1 MPINRPT
8 ADELMSAIRKYRNKP
23 DPDAKV
29 DGYYQKIIAHLDA
42 LHEREALLGEAFARG
57 ERSRCISTAALLGLP
72 ENDLEEICRCFAE
85 DDISDMLP
93 LIIELWLPLAKEK
106 LAIDSPRYRK

>member
-8 ADELMSAIRKYRNKP
+8 TDELKAAIRQYRNKP
-23 DPDAKV
+23 DPDATV
-29 DGYYQKIIAHLDA
+29 DRYYQKIIVHLDA
-42 LHEREALLGEAFARG
+42 LIEREALLGEAFQRG

-72 ENDLEEICRCFAE
+72 ENDFQEICRCFAE
-85 DDISDMLP
+85 DDISDMMP